1 MHRPDAEA
9 GGDPPFLKKMCN
21 FFLLEKSIL
30 NTHLVYNR
38 YLWLLGVCSYV
49 FLIWTIYERGSHA
62 YYCFYFVCFWSLA
75 RCTSRYLHEIKKPH
89 LGKILF
95 GVNESNQLQILVK
108 NIFCLIVDYIFVLNS
123 SIEVL
128 CHYCWSKNEVCVL
141 ILMGKI
147 TSWHYPFTLDLWWN
161 YLDIFTEINIMWNWW
176 MFQHMS
182 SWLHLW
188 AYE

>member
-1 MHRPDAEA
+1 MRSTCLLLLL
-9 GGDPPFLKKMCN
+9 FCM
-21 FFLLEKSIL
+21 LLEFSSMYFQVSPWNKE
-30 NTHLVYNR
+30 TTFGEKLVR
-38 YLWLLGVCSYV
+38 GLWKQP
-49 FLIWTIYERGSHA
+49 T
-62 YYCFYFVCFWSLA
+62 
-75 RCTSRYLHEIKKPH
+75 P
-89 LGKILF
+89 
-95 GVNESNQLQILVK
+95 NLVK
-108 NIFCLIVDYIFVLNS
+108 NIFCLIMNFIFVLNS

-147 TSWHYPFTLDLWWN
+147 TTWHYPFTLDLWWN
-161 YLDIFTEINIMWNWW
+161 YLDIFTEINIIWNWW